1 MKIILFIA
9 LLAALYFVGKRA
21 LSKRSNMGKGEA
33 AKLLG
38 VATDADSEAVLE
50 AHRRL
55 IAKVHPDA
63 GGNAELASRITE
75 AAFSDLDGPVQRVG
89 ALDVPI
95 AYSQPLEAVTLP
107 SPASIVAAAKKALY
121 R

>member
-1 MKIILFIA
+1 MKFLLFAALIA
-9 LLAALYFVGKRA
+9 FLFYYGRRLLAAPPA
-21 LSKRSNMGKGEA
+21 NMERDEA

-38 VATDADSEAVLE
+38 IAVEAPEAEVNE

-63 GGNAELASRITE
+63 GGSKELA
-75 AAFSDLDGPVQRVG
+75 ARVNQ
-89 ALDVPI
+89 ARDV
-95 AYSQPLEAVTLP
+95 LL
-107 SPASIVAAAKKALY
+107 K

>member
-1 MKIILFIA
+1 VKLLLFA
-9 LLAALYFVGKRA
+9 ALVAFLFYYGRRLLAVPAPTMERD
-21 LSKRSNMGKGEA
+21 EA

-38 VATDADSEAVLE
+38 VPADSAAPEINE

-63 GGNAELASRITE
+63 GGSKELA
-75 AAFSDLDGPVQRVG
+75 ARVNQ
-89 ALDVPI
+89 ARDVM
-95 AYSQPLEAVTLP
+95 L
-107 SPASIVAAAKKALY
+107 K

>member
-21 LSKRSNMGKGEA
+21 LSKPSGMGKGEA

-38 VATDADSEAVLE
+38 VAADADIEAVLD

-63 GGNAELASRITE
+63 GGNAELASRINLARDTM
-75 AAFSDLDGPVQRVG
+75 LKP
-89 ALDVPI
+89 
-95 AYSQPLEAVTLP
+95 
-107 SPASIVAAAKKALY
+107 
-121 R
+121 